1 MKINKR
7 GSAPAVILIGMFL
20 LTVFI
25 NFYLVIMKYSII
37 NNERYAIETNVEN
50 SYRQNFDTY
59 QTDFNKFCTMRDF
72 INSNYKPSEVY
83 VLTPVDNGFNIDEIV
98 DTAKTALNSK
108 PMVKDDVFSI
118 LDKQLRYSSQKMK
131 LKSYLNSNSKN
142 IYVIYK
148 YSNKLTKI
156 EKSFII
162 QKQISDPKVK

>member
-1 MKINKR
+1 
-7 GSAPAVILIGMFL
+7 
-20 LTVFI
+20 
-25 NFYLVIMKYSII
+25 
-37 NNERYAIETNVEN
+37 
-50 SYRQNFDTY
+50 
-59 QTDFNKFCTMRDF
+59 MRDF

-131 LKSYLNSNSKN
+131 LKSYLNSNFKN